1 MPILP
6 TDPGERKKLPIGTG
20 VLKYF
25 PLALAEVAKAS
36 VVGNKQHLA
45 GEPLRWDRSK
55 SSDDF
60 DAMIRHAIQLDD
72 PDENGVSH
80 VGAMMW
86 RALAVGEKILE
97 GRQKQ
102 ARAQEAPQ
110 RESNVLWDPDDHI

>member
-6 TDPGERKKLPIGTG
+6 TDAAERKKLPIGTG

-25 PLALAEVAKAS
+25 PLSLAEVAKAS
-36 VVGNKQHLA
+36 VVGNKQHLN
-45 GEPLRWDRSK
+45 GQPLHWDRSK

-60 DAMIRHAIQLDD
+60 DAMIRHALQLDD

-97 GRQKQ
+97 SR
-102 ARAQEAPQ
+102 
-110 RESNVLWDPDDHI
+110 RESEKNE